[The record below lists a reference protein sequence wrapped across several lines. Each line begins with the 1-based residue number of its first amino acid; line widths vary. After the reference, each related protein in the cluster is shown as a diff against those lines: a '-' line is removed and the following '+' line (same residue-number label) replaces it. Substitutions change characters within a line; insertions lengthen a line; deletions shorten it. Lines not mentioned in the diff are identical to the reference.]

1 MFSVIRRACHQRKA
15 AGRSM
20 PLSIR
25 CEQSTKE
32 GGLDVWLGRLGMVGF
47 TAAIGVEIATGKG
60 LLEVLHMLW
69 AFYIQADTDYLLA
82 IATMVLGNSVGFH
95 PESHRLT
102 KFLAYKHIKNFQ
114 MSESY
119 HSYKL
124 RNS

>member
-1 MFSVIRRACHQRKA
+1 
-15 AGRSM
+15 M

-69 AFYIQADTDYLLA
+69 AFYIQVDTDYLLA
-82 IATMVLGNSVGFH
+82 IATMVVGNSVGFH
-95 PESHRLT
+95 LESHRLT
-102 KFLAYKHIKNFQ
+102 NFLALQAHQKTSN
-114 MSESY
+114 EW
-119 HSYKL
+119 KL
-124 RNS
+124 RFL